1 MISDMVV
8 RNYRSFETYQVSG
21 LQRVN
26 LFTGFNNS
34 GKTSL
39 LEAAAILASGG
50 DIAEIWRILSQRGE
64 YIFLPDEDR
73 RPVRFEAQPD
83 LSHLF
88 FGHEYE
94 LDQPFMI
101 ETKDRNFGTV
111 TVSVTNRAKLRE
123 LQLFDKSAQ
132 DGNEYLLVKRS
143 GHRFLED
150 ALIMPLSA
158 DGKFYSSEAM
168 SRVRRRATS
177 ENSIRQTFISP
188 DSLSVSEMASMWDGA
203 TLEGLEASVIDALKI
218 IDPAVRDVVF
228 LSGNRYSRVDK
239 AGVVFGRE
247 GATKRF
253 PMGSFGEGSRRLLA
267 LSLALTSVPAG
278 FVFVDEIDTGL
289 HYSVLADM
297 WKLVIGTAIKN
308 DIQVFATTHSLDC
321 LRGLNEACER
331 DPELASEIST
341 QTIDRNLDVAIAGDA
356 TDLRSALD
364 LGIEVR

>member
-1 MISDMVV
+1 MISDVAV
-8 RNYRSFETYQVSG
+8 RNYRSFENYHVGG
-21 LQRVN
+21 LKRVN

-39 LEAAAILASGG
+39 LEAVAILASGG
-50 DIAEIWRILSQRGE
+50 DISEIWRILSQRGE
-64 YIFLPDEDR
+64 FIFLPNEER
-73 RPVRFEAQPD
+73 RAFRDEAQPD

-101 ETKDRNFGTV
+101 ETEDRDFGEV
-111 TVSVTNRAKLRE
+111 KVSVTNRDKLRE
-123 LQLFDKSAQ
+123 LNLFDKSTP
-132 DGNEYLLVKRS
+132 DGNEYLLIQRS
-143 GHRFLED
+143 GRRFPED
-150 ALIMPLSA
+150 ALIKPLS
-158 DGKFYSSEAM
+158 DEGKFYYSEAM

-177 ENSIRQTFISP
+177 ENSVRQTFISP
-188 DSLSVSEMASMWDGA
+188 DSLSVPEMASMWDRA
-203 TLEGLEASVIDALKI
+203 TLEGFEASVIDALKI
-218 IDPAVRDVVF
+218 IDPAVRDIVF

-278 FVFVDEIDTGL
+278 FLLVDEIDTGL

-297 WKLVIGTAIKN
+297 WKLVIATAIKN

-321 LRGLNEACER
+321 LRGLREACDR
-331 DPELASEIST
+331 NPEFASEVST
-341 QTIDRNLDVAIAGDA
+341 QTIDRNLDVSIAGDA